1 MSFSSDDEPT
11 ILPAPESGASDAGS
25 GGLRL
30 ADGQVIGPYRIAGLL
45 GRGGMGEVY
54 EAEHLEHGRRVAL
67 KVLNQRLAGADDR
80 ARFLREGQ
88 LAASLTHP
96 NTVFV
101 FGSEEISGN
110 PVIAMEL
117 VAGGTLKDAVDRDGP
132 MAPPAAVD
140 GILQVVAGLDAALA
154 CGILHRDVKPSN
166 CFVEPDGTVKVG
178 DFGLSIPV
186 LAPDVTQPGE
196 MATFQGTPQ
205 FAAPE
210 QLRGQRLDVRA
221 DIYAVGAT
229 LYYLLTGRPPF
240 EDRDLI
246 ALLTRVATEPPAPPS
261 LPGTVI
267 AAGLSA
273 VVLRCLAKDPA
284 ARPASYAELET
295 CLRPFSSAVPAPA
308 TLGLRTMAGLIDALL
323 LGAVTAP
330 LAIAPVLDL
339 AGNNTINASIR
350 YSSPRAL
357 DSPLWITLAAAALT
371 VLYYGLLEGRWGRS
385 LGKRVCGLEVV
396 TTSGAPAGIR
406 RATLRVLVF
415 VLPYWLAI
423 VPKFIMAVAGAP
435 GGSSPA
441 GWWGEA
447 LYWGGDLLTL
457 LVFSTMRRR
466 NGFAAWHDLASGTRV
481 TATARRKRREAIDV
495 PAAPD
500 PSGADARAGSII
512 GPYSVIGP
520 AGPTAGGGVMLL
532 GWDAALKRQVWI
544 HWLPPGEPA
553 VGAVRARLGRVGRL
567 RWVNG
572 RRAQDEAWDAYEAPD
587 GAPLLTVCAAAQP
600 WRVVQHWIAD
610 LARELEASSADG
622 SMPVLAVDRVWITR
636 SSRARLLDFPAPG
649 LCAATDSGSGD
660 AVADSQRFLARVAA
674 QALGAGPQAAP
685 ARVLPHGPLPRL
697 AQNTLDT
704 LEQRGFPSG
713 AAVAERAAALTE
725 GLDHVTRPRRAASIL
740 LANVP
745 LFFTLIA
752 LSIGLP
758 TAVRLLETQFLEMT
772 RALVEIRTLEGKT
785 DQESVKAREALELYV
800 ADRFRARLVD
810 ERTWHDPRSAGLLT
824 PLRPIAARILAGQSS
839 LSDEER
845 RAAHAAAA
853 TRLGNPVS
861 MRSQAVSIATLLP
874 AVVLLLS
881 SVVAVLSAFF
891 FRGGLLLR
899 LLGLAVVSWRG
910 QNVSRGRAAW
920 RAVVAWSPILLLW
933 VYMWAWS
940 LGSRD
945 VFGAFS
951 NWWVPAAA
959 AAVAI
964 VGCAWAVLHPA
975 RGAAERLTGTC
986 LVPR

>member
-11 ILPAPESGASDAGS
+11 ILPASGSGESDAGS
-25 GGLRL
+25 DGPRL
-30 ADGQVIGPYRIAGLL
+30 ADGQIIGPYRIAGLL

-54 EAEHLEHGRRVAL
+54 EAEHLEHGRRIAL

-88 LAASLTHP
+88 LAASLNHP

-117 VAGGTLKDAVDRDGP
+117 VAGGTLKDVVDRDGP

-140 GILQVVAGLDAALA
+140 AILQVAAGLDAALA

-240 EDRDLI
+240 EDRDLM

-261 LPGTVI
+261 RPGTVI

-295 CLRPFSSAVPAPA
+295 CLRPFSSAVPVPA
-308 TLGLRTMAGLIDALL
+308 SLGLRAVAGLIDALL

-330 LAIAPVLDL
+330 LAIAPVLEL

-357 DSPLWITLAAAALT
+357 DSPLWITLAAGALT
-371 VLYYGLLEGRWGRS
+371 LLYYGLLEGRWRRS
-385 LGKRVCGLEVV
+385 LGKLVCGLEVV
-396 TTSGAPAGIR
+396 AKSGGPAGVR
-406 RATLRVLVF
+406 KALLRALVF
-415 VLPYWLAI
+415 VLPYWVVI
-423 VPKFIMAVAGAP
+423 VPRLVAAAAAATRGP
-435 GGSSPA
+435 STS

-447 LYWGGDLLTL
+447 LYWGGDLLL
-457 LVFSTMRRR
+457 LLMFSSMRRS
-466 NGFAAWHDLASGTRV
+466 NGLAAWHDLASGTRV
-481 TATARRKRREAIDV
+481 ATTPRRKRRDAVEAR
-495 PAAPD
+495 
-500 PSGADARAGSII
+500 ADAPRPPMVRVAGSAI
-512 GPYSVIGP
+512 GPYVTVGVLGETS
-520 AGPTAGGGVMLL
+520 AGAMIL
-532 GWDAALKRQVWI
+532 GFDPALKRHVWI
-544 HWLPPGEPA
+544 HRLPPGEPA
-553 VGAVRARLGRVGRL
+553 VGALRARLGRAGRL

-572 RRAQDEAWDAYEAPD
+572 RRSGDEAWDAYEAPD
-587 GAPLLTVCAAAQP
+587 GAPLLNVSAAAQP
-600 WRVVQHWIAD
+600 WRVVQHWLAD
-610 LARELEASSADG
+610 LARELEAASADG
-622 SMPVLAVDRVWITR
+622 SLPVLALDRVWITR
-636 SSRARLLDFPAPG
+636 GGQARLLDFVAPG
-649 LCAATDSGSGD
+649 LETASVAGSGE
-660 AVADSQRFLARVAA
+660 AIADPQRFLARAA
-674 QALGAGPQAAP
+674 AHALGAGSQSAP

-697 AQNTLDT
+697 AQLTLDT
-704 LEQRGFPSG
+704 LERSGFPSL
-713 AAVAERAAALTE
+713 AAGAERAAALTE
-725 GLDHVTRPRRAASIL
+725 GLDHVTRARRAASIL

-745 LFFTLIA
+745 LFFALIA

-758 TAVRLLETQFLEMT
+758 TAVRLLETQFLEMS
-772 RALVEIRTLEGKT
+772 RALVEIRTLDGKT
-785 DQESVKAREALELYV
+785 DQESVTAREALELYA
-800 ADRFRARLVD
+800 ADRFRAKLAD
-810 ERTWHDPRSAGLLT
+810 ETTWHDPRSAGLLT
-824 PLRPIAARILAGQSS
+824 PLRPIAARILAGTSS
-839 LSDEER
+839 PSDEER

-853 TRLGNPVS
+853 ARLGNPVS
-861 MRSQAVSIATLLP
+861 IRRQAVSIATLLP
-874 AVVLLLS
+874 AIVLLVS
-881 SVVAVLSAFF
+881 AIVAVLSALL

-899 LLGLAVVSWRG
+899 SLGVAVVSPRG
-910 QNVSRGRAAW
+910 LDASRVRAAW
-920 RAVVAWSPILLLW
+920 RAIVAWSPVLLLW
-933 VYMWAWS
+933 LYVLAWS
-940 LGSRD
+940 AAGGE
-945 VFGAFS
+945 VFDALS
-951 NWWVPAAA
+951 YWWVPTA
-959 AAVAI
+959 AAVAA
-964 VGCAWAVLHPA
+964 VAGSVWAILRPSQGV
-975 RGAAERLTGTC
+975 AEQLTRTY